1 MTDFQGIFGSKRK
14 AKNSNLRE
22 TAIACH
28 DGYGWLPVLKEHLI
42 AVENSIDEM
51 KIQKVLSKNVEN
63 KLTSQTSRKI

>member
-14 AKNSNLRE
+14 AKNLRK

-42 AVENSIDEM
+42 VVENSIHEM
-51 KIQKVLSKNVEN
+51 KIQKVLSKNVQN
-63 KLTSQTSRKI
+63 KLTSQTSRKL